1 MDIFQK
7 YKALIEKEIDQLN
20 YNFKQPGNLYE
31 PIHYILHLGGKRMR
45 PILCIM
51 ASDLFEGSRSNS
63 LSQAM
68 TVELFHNFSLIHDDI
83 MDEAPLR
90 RGKETVHEKWNSNI
104 GILSGDA
111 MLVKAYEF
119 LAKAESQHLPDLLKV
134 FNQTA
139 LEVCEGQQLDMDFEV
154 RNDVSIPDY
163 LQMIEMKTA
172 VLLGAALQMGAIVA
186 GANSED
192 QKNLYEFGK
201 NIGIAFQL
209 QDDILDVYADPE
221 KFGKQVGGDIISN
234 KKTFLLL
241 RAFEL
246 ADEKNRE
253 ALKSW
258 MEKEEFNPEEK
269 VREIT
274 KIYNALNVR
283 SLATA
288 QMNEY
293 FDSGMQAMERIQ
305 QPDELKLP
313 LQNLAKE
320 LMLRQS

>member
-1 MDIFQK
+1 MEIFQK
-7 YKALIEKEIDQLN
+7 YKTLIEKEIDQLD
-20 YNFKQPGNLYE
+20 YSFKQPANLYE
-31 PIHYILHLGGKRMR
+31 PIHYILQLGGKRMR

-51 ASDLFEGSRSNS
+51 ASDLFEGSRSHS
-63 LSQAM
+63 LAQAM

-119 LAKAESQHLPDLLKV
+119 LAKAESQHLSQLLKV
-134 FNQTA
+134 FNKTA

-186 GANSED
+186 GAHAED
-192 QKNLYEFGK
+192 QQNLYEFGK

-253 ALKSW
+253 ALKTW
-258 MEKEEFNPEEK
+258 MEKEAFNPEEK
-269 VREIT
+269 VRAIT
-274 KIYNALNVR
+274 EIYNALNVR

-313 LQNLAKE
+313 LKNLAKE
-320 LMLRQS
+320 LMLRQN